1 MSKKPIIV
9 FEGIEGSGKSHHIKV
24 VSRFLDKNNFKFI
37 KIREPGGSLNSE
49 KIRKLILNKKSN
61 LLELSFRSSGTI
73 NLNCHVS
80 NEPFNFPHSNN
91 LNLVVKFSPDTID
104 DNEEF
109 LVLPVGSSQIN
120 VSQYIYEMIILSL
133 PIKITHPGVEDGT
146 LKSKTLTMLRDY
158 ENNVHKT
165 ENKIDPR
172 WDKLKDLI

>member
-1 MSKKPIIV
+1 M
-9 FEGIEGSGKSHHIKV
+9 H
-24 VSRFLDKNNFKFI
+24 FLNQFVINFAGLKLGVHEFKFDLDNSFFEHFDYNDFNSCNI
-37 KIREPGGSLNSE
+37 STKIL
-49 KIRKLILNKKSN
+49 LNKKSN
-61 LLELSFRSSGTI
+61 LLELNFCSKGSI

-80 NEPFNFPHSNN
+80 NEPFDFPQKNEM
-91 LNLVVKFSPDTID
+91 NLVVKFSSEKIC

-109 LVLPVGSSQIN
+109 LILPNGVSQIN
-120 VSQYIYEMIILSL
+120 VSHYLYEMIILSL

-158 ENNVHKT
+158 ENNVGKT

>member
-1 MSKKPIIV
+1 M
-9 FEGIEGSGKSHHIKV
+9 
-24 VSRFLDKNNFKFI
+24 
-37 KIREPGGSLNSE
+37 
-49 KIRKLILNKKSN
+49 
-61 LLELSFRSSGTI
+61 
-73 NLNCHVS
+73 
-80 NEPFNFPHSNN
+80 
-91 LNLVVKFSPDTID
+91 KFSPDTID

>member
-1 MSKKPIIV
+1 MQYLNQFVINFAGLKLGAHEFN
-9 FEGIEGSGKSHHIKV
+9 FE
-24 VSRFLDKNNFKFI
+24 LDNTFFEHFNYNDFNSC
-37 KIREPGGSLNSE
+37 KISTEV
-49 KIRKLILNKKSN
+49 ILNKKSN

-80 NEPFNFPHSNN
+80 NEPFYFPHTNN

>member
-1 MSKKPIIV
+1 MINFAGLKLGV
-9 FEGIEGSGKSHHIKV
+9 HE
-24 VSRFLDKNNFKFI
+24 FKFDLDNSFFEHFDYNDFNSCNI
-37 KIREPGGSLNSE
+37 STKIL
-49 KIRKLILNKKSN
+49 LNKKSN
-61 LLELSFRSSGTI
+61 LLELNFCSKGSI

-80 NEPFNFPHSNN
+80 NEPFDFPQKNEM
-91 LNLVVKFSPDTID
+91 NLVVKFSSEKIC

-109 LVLPVGSSQIN
+109 LVLPNGVSQIN
-120 VSQYIYEMIILSL
+120 VSHYLYEMIILSL